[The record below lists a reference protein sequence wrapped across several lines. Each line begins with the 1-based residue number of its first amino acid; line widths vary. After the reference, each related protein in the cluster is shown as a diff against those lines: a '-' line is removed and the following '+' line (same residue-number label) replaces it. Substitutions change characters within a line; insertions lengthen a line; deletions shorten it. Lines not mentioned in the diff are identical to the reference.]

1 MDGQVIGV
9 VSHIISQSGGSEG
22 LGFVITS
29 NLARE
34 VLLEQRTIW
43 SGLEGT
49 LVSGQLAQ
57 ALNLPQE
64 AGVLVQR
71 VAAGS
76 PASTLGLKPGTMRAV
91 VGGMLSVNGLIVVL
105 ALALVL
111 LMGSPVGV
119 AAESADAVAPVDSG
133 RSLGA
138 ALATGLA
145 CIGAGIAVGIAG
157 AAAIGGITE
166 KPEILGKALIFVGL
180 AEGIAIYGLIIS
192 FMILNG

>member
-1 MDGQVIGV
+1 M
-9 VSHIISQSGGSEG
+9 SQSISIGM
-22 LGFVITS
+22 
-29 NLARE
+29 LAL
-34 VLLEQRTIW
+34 VSL
-43 SGLEGT
+43 T
-49 LVSGQLAQ
+49 LVAAFVMRRAKNQKLAI
-57 ALNLPQE
+57 
-64 AGVLVQR
+64 
-71 VAAGS
+71 
-76 PASTLGLKPGTMRAV
+76 RAV
-91 VGGMLSVNGLIVVL
+91 VGGMLSANGLILVL
-105 ALALVL
+105 AVALVL
-111 LMGSPVGV
+111 LVGSP
-119 AAESADAVAPVDSG
+119 AAVSAEAADAVATADSG